1 MNRSAN
7 VQSIDALDRF
17 RAALITFA
25 ESTDLGLT
33 MIRMELD
40 RFVDWLEHD
49 QLKYWQHEIR
59 LREDRVNEAK
69 TDLHRCLAA
78 TVDPNR
84 TPSCYQEKKAL
95 ELAKRRLEES
105 QEKLEAVRRWIPPV
119 RQAVLEY
126 RMRAEPLAS
135 ALLGD
140 VPKATRL
147 LESLARQLASYLELS
162 APSAVDLGLATTNSP
177 DESARVALPTPA
189 PGDAALPANTEMA
202 APGAINLAGASPS
215 PRSTA
220 PSPAPSSAKE
230 QS

>member
-1 MNRSAN
+1 MSGAAN
-7 VQSIDALDRF
+7 VHSIEALDRF
-17 RAALITFA
+17 RAALVSFGEGA
-25 ESTDLGLT
+25 DLSLT

-59 LREDRVNEAK
+59 LREDRVGEAK

-78 TVDPNR
+78 TIDAGR

-95 ELAKRRLEES
+95 ELAKRRLEEA
-105 QEKLEAVRRWIPPV
+105 QEKLAAVRRWIPPV

-140 VPKATRL
+140 VPKAVLLLQRL
-147 LESLARQLASYLELS
+147 TAQLASYLELS
-162 APSAVDLGLATTNSP
+162 APNAAVEIGTATTTSP
-177 DESARVALPTPA
+177 AEIAPAR
-189 PGDAALPANTEMA
+189 
-202 APGAINLAGASPS
+202 
-215 PRSTA
+215 
-220 PSPAPSSAKE
+220 PSPAPASTPAAKE
-230 QS
+230 SP